1 MSNDEAKFIL
11 AAYRPDGRDATDARF
26 TEAIAQAE
34 RDPELRVWWERQRA
48 FDAKVAAKLAEVMPP
63 PGLRESILAGGR
75 VSQPRRRA
83 WHLPGWLAAA
93 AAVALLAVA
102 AVTLPPLLRAP
113 SMEDFAAFA
122 VKDMVDDY
130 AAHSGFP
137 PGLDG
142 VQGQLAA
149 ATLPLPQGLKLS
161 LDELRRNRCRTL
173 RIAGR
178 EVFELCFQRDGA
190 WFHLYA
196 ARRSDFAAGNADP
209 KALLVS
215 QGNFSAT
222 AWADSANAYAL
233 VVRGSAA
240 TLQRLF

>member
-11 AAYRPDGRDATDARF
+11 AAYRPDGRDASDARF
-26 TEAIAQAE
+26 AEAIAQAE

-48 FDAKVAAKLAEVMPP
+48 FDTKIAAKLTEVTPP
-63 PGLRESILAGGR
+63 PGLRETILAGGR
-75 VSQPRRRA
+75 VSQARRRV
-83 WHLPGWLAAA
+83 WNLPVWLA
-93 AAVALLAVA
+93 AAVALLAIA
-102 AVTLPPLLRAP
+102 AVTLRPFLRAP
-113 SMEDFAAFA
+113 SLQDFAALA
-122 VKDMVDDY
+122 VKDISIDY
-130 AAHSGFP
+130 AEHTGFP

-142 VQGQLAA
+142 VQGHLAA
-149 ATLPLPQGLKLS
+149 AALPLPQGMKLS
-161 LDELRRNRCRTL
+161 LAELRRERCRTVT
-173 RIAGR
+173 IAGR
-178 EVFELCFQRDGA
+178 EVFEICFQRDGA

-196 ARRSDFAAGNADP
+196 ARRSDFSAGSADP
-209 KALLVS
+209 KALLFS